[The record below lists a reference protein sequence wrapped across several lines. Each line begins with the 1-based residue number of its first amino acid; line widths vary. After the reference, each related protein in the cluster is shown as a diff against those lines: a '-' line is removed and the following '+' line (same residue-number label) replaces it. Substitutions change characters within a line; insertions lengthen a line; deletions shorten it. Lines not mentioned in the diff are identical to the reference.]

1 MTIGD
6 NIIIKWKEV
15 NILSGFLRSLKN
27 FFRQIDIK
35 LLIVALVASTFG
47 MVLIASATQ
56 SMGSGSFLKVQLVA
70 TVGGIGLY
78 LMLSWL
84 DLDSV
89 SSWWKYVYIANLLL
103 ICSLIFF
110 GTGSEETGNRA
121 WIRFGSIGIQPAEF
135 GKILFILAFAGH
147 IDSLRDRLDSSFSVL
162 LLGVHALIPIGLIYA
177 VSSDLG
183 SSLVYV
189 VIFVV
194 MMFCAGIKLRWF
206 AGALVTLGAAS
217 PFIWKYFLREDQK
230 MRVLVVFNPELD
242 PLGRGYH
249 AIQSKIA
256 IGSGQLFG
264 RGLGQGTQTQLGYL
278 PAKQTDFIFS
288 VAGEELGLIGCIAV
302 IVILV
307 LIIARCLSITM
318 RSSSFSSFLI
328 CAGVSAMLIAQTVEN
343 IGMCTGLLPVIGLTL
358 PLFSY
363 GGSSVLAVYMALGL
377 ISSARMKAVPS
388 RLSN

>member
-1 MTIGD
+1 MKG
-6 NIIIKWKEV
+6 V
-15 NILSGFLRSLKN
+15 SILSGFLRSTKN

-56 SMGSGSFLKVQLVA
+56 SMGSSSFLKVQLIA
-70 TVGGIGLY
+70 TVVGISLY
-78 LMLSWL
+78 LVLSWL

-147 IDSLRDRLDSSFSVL
+147 IDSLRDRLDSPFSVI
-162 LLGVHALIPIGLIYA
+162 LLGIHALIPIGLLYA

-183 SSLVYV
+183 SSLVYM

-206 AGALVTLGAAS
+206 GGALVTLGAAS

-302 IVILV
+302 IVVLS
-307 LIIARCLSITM
+307 LIIVRCLSITM

-328 CAGVSAMLIAQTVEN
+328 CAGVSAMLIAQTIEN

>member
-1 MTIGD
+1 M
-6 NIIIKWKEV
+6 
-15 NILSGFLRSLKN
+15 SGILRSMRN
-27 FFRQIDIK
+27 FFRQIDLK
-35 LLIVALVASTFG
+35 LLAVALAASVFG
-47 MVLIASATQ
+47 IILIASATQ
-56 SMGSGSFLKVQLVA
+56 SMGSSSYIKVQLAA
-70 TVGGIGLY
+70 TVVGILLY

-110 GTGSEETGNRA
+110 GTGSEQTGNRA
-121 WIRFGSIGIQPAEF
+121 WIRFGSIGIQPAEL
-135 GKILFILAFAGH
+135 GKILFIVAFAGH
-147 IDSLRDRLDSSFSVL
+147 INSLHDRLDSPFSVII
-162 LLGVHALIPIGLIYA
+162 LGIHALIPIGLIYV

-183 SSLVYV
+183 SALVYI
-189 VIFVV
+189 VIFIV

-206 AGALVTLGAAS
+206 AGAFLALGAAS
-217 PFIWKYFLREDQK
+217 PLIWKFFLREDQK

-256 IGSGQLFG
+256 IGSGQLLG
-264 RGLGQGTQTQLGYL
+264 RGLGEGTQTQLGYL

-288 VAGEELGLIGCIAV
+288 VAGEELGFVGC
-302 IVILV
+302 V
-307 LIIARCLSITM
+307 LIIIILGLVIARCVSMTM
-318 RSSSFSSFLI
+318 RSSSLSSHLI
-328 CAGVSAMLIAQTVEN
+328 CAGVSAMLIAQTIEN
-343 IGMCTGLLPVIGLTL
+343 IGMCTGLMPVIGLTL

-377 ISSARMKAVPS
+377 ISSARMRAVPS

>member
-1 MTIGD
+1 M
-6 NIIIKWKEV
+6 
-15 NILSGFLRSLKN
+15 SGFLRSTKN
-27 FFRQIDIK
+27 FFRQIDLK
-35 LLIVALVASTFG
+35 LLSVALAASVFG
-47 MVLIASATQ
+47 IILIASATQ
-56 SMGSGSFLKVQLVA
+56 SMGSSSFIKVQLVA
-70 TVGGIGLY
+70 TVVGILLY

-121 WIRFGSIGIQPAEF
+121 WIRFGSIGIQPAEL
-135 GKILFILAFAGH
+135 GKILFIVAFAGH
-147 IDSLRDRLDSSFSVL
+147 INSLHDRLDSPFSVII
-162 LLGVHALIPIGLIYA
+162 LGIHALIPIGLIYA

-183 SSLVYV
+183 SALVYI
-189 VIFVV
+189 VIFIV

-206 AGALVTLGAAS
+206 AGAFLALGAAS
-217 PFIWKYFLREDQK
+217 PLIWKFFLREDQK

-264 RGLGQGTQTQLGYL
+264 RGLGEGTQTQLGYL

-288 VAGEELGLIGCIAV
+288 VAGEELGFIGCVLI
-302 IVILV
+302 IMMLS
-307 LIIARCLSITM
+307 LIIARCVSMTM
-318 RSSSFSSFLI
+318 RSSSFSSHLI
-328 CAGVSAMLIAQTVEN
+328 CAGVSAMLIAQTIEN
-343 IGMCTGLLPVIGLTL
+343 IGMCTGLMPVIGLTL

-363 GGSSVLAVYMALGL
+363 GGSSVLAVYTALGL
-377 ISSARMKAVPS
+377 ISAARMRAVPS